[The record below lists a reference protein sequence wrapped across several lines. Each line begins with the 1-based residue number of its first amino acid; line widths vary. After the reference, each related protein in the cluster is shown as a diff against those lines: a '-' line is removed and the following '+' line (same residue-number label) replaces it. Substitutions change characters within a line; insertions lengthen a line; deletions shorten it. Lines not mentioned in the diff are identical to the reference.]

1 MAQQDKKGKP
11 AKQVWT
17 TAELEAAGW
26 TRRRISAAVEDRTLW
41 KVAKGRYVTV
51 GEDKV
56 VLKALHR
63 PGLTYTG
70 ATAAFLYG
78 VMPMA
83 YPAQA
88 VHPTTQFTDR
98 VITIRRRV
106 ARKGTTVGGMRVS
119 TPAQTAVDLMK
130 DDEDAADAA
139 DAAVRV
145 LDVGYN
151 HIKGSTRLAEDME
164 DLSRSERKA
173 LEGIRHRSLLGTA
186 SGLEKKA
193 LGIIRR
199 ALRPELES
207 GEVTVVANAM
217 VRGYCFDVMIKEARV
232 LIEIDSYAY
241 HGEGNA
247 RRSSFT
253 NDRCK
258 GNQAA
263 RWDWL
268 LLRFACFSIN
278 EAPGYVGDEVADT
291 VRFELRRL
299 RRFRREDEAIATD
312 RPMRLW
318 HPAV

>member
-1 MAQQDKKGKP
+1 MAHQNKRDRP

-17 TAELEAAGW
+17 TAELTVAGW
-26 TRRRISAAVEDRTLW
+26 NSRKIAAAVEAGTLR
-41 KVAKGRYVTV
+41 KVAKGLYVTV
-51 GEDKV
+51 ADDKV
-56 VLKALHR
+56 VLEALLR

-88 VHPTTQFTDR
+88 AHPTTQFSDR

-106 ARKGTTVGGMRVS
+106 ARKAAMFEGMPVT

-130 DDEDAADAA
+130 DDEDAA
-139 DAAVRV
+139 VRV
-145 LDVGYN
+145 LDFGYN
-151 HIKGSTRLAEDME
+151 NIKGNARLAEDME
-164 DLSRSERKA
+164 DLSRAERKA
-173 LEGIRHRSLLGTA
+173 LEGIRHKTLLGTA

-193 LGIIRR
+193 LRIITK
-199 ALRPELES
+199 ALRDEVES
-207 GEVTVVANAM
+207 GEITIVPNAM
-217 VRGYCFDVMIKEARV
+217 VRGYCFDIMIKEARV

-278 EAPGYVGDEVADT
+278 KAPGYVADEVADT
-291 VRFELRRL
+291 VRFVLRRL
-299 RRFRREDEAIATD
+299 RRCRREDEAIATD
-312 RPMRLW
+312 QPMRLW